1 MPIINELIELLLYAL
16 PSMALLRGLYCIVK
30 IVTDSDQES
39 LYKRRLKNLL
49 WFTGIAETITGLL
62 WVVFGYIY

>member
-1 MPIINELIELLLYAL
+1 MPINNELIELLLYAL
-16 PSMALLRGLYCIVK
+16 PSMALLRGLYCIAK